1 MKTILLLGAG
11 LSSSS
16 LIRYFLQ
23 HAEKFNWQLRVCDQ
37 NLSLVKQKL
46 NGHAR
51 GVALSFN
58 ALNPEER
65 KEEIK
70 QADLVISMLPAR
82 FHVDIALDCI
92 KYKTNLITPSYVSN
106 EMKALHDEAQKAGI
120 VIMNEIGVDPGID
133 HMSASKILDEIR
145 SKNGE
150 IHSFKS
156 FCGGLMAPENDSNP
170 WNYKFTW
177 NPRNVV
183 IAGQGP
189 AAAFIEEKEYKYIPY
204 GKLFERLEKIEVEGY
219 GTFEG
224 YANRN
229 SLSYRPIYKL
239 DTIPTIYRGTL
250 RRPGFAKAWNI
261 FVELGMTEDSYVLE
275 NSETL
280 TPRNFINAFLPFQTG
295 ESVESKFKRLFTK
308 NDSELYHKFEWLGL
322 FNDAEPI
329 GLKNATPAQLLE
341 KILVDKWKLND
352 NDKDMLVMHHEFEYT
367 SENSRKKI
375 VSSMVNIGENQV
387 YTAMSNTVGLPV
399 AICGKMILNGK
410 LTTKGVLIPVE
421 KEIYDPILNELE
433 NYGITFQEK
442 EITI

>member
-23 HAEKFNWQLRVCDQ
+23 HAEKYNWQLRVCDQ

-65 KEEIK
+65 KEEIT

-106 EMKALHDEAQKAGI
+106 EMKALHEEAKKAGI

-145 SKNGE
+145 SKKGD

-156 FCGGLMAPENDSNP
+156 FCGGLMAPENDTNP

-204 GKLFERLEKIEVEGY
+204 GKLFQRLEKIEVEGY

-250 RRPGFAKAWNI
+250 RRPDLHK
-261 FVELGMTEDSYVLE
+261 LGIY
-275 NSETL
+275 
-280 TPRNFINAFLPFQTG
+280 
-295 ESVESKFKRLFTK
+295 
-308 NDSELYHKFEWLGL
+308 
-322 FNDAEPI
+322 
-329 GLKNATPAQLLE
+329 LL
-341 KILVDKWKLND
+341 N
-352 NDKDMLVMHHEFEYT
+352 
-367 SENSRKKI
+367 
-375 VSSMVNIGENQV
+375 
-387 YTAMSNTVGLPV
+387 
-399 AICGKMILNGK
+399 
-410 LTTKGVLIPVE
+410 
-421 KEIYDPILNELE
+421 
-433 NYGITFQEK
+433 
-442 EITI
+442 